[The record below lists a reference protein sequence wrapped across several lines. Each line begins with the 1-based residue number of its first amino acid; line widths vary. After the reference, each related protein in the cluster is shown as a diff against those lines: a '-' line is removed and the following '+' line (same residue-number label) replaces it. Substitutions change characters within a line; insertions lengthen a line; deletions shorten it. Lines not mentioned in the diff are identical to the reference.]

1 MPFDPDNLD
10 PKPLVLR
17 WQALQLKQNDVA
29 RSTGLSDAKICRAV
43 NRQENFDYR
52 EWKHLE
58 EVLSDLEEISQRTQG
73 AVNWRNGEVIRRLLV
88 DLREERLHPPKPLDS
103 GDFEILGATT
113 PEAIRALAAKR
124 GISVPELLAVIETST
139 RKFDYAIH
147 QLRRGTA
154 DSAALTQILKEETES
169 KRRK

>member
-1 MPFDPDNLD
+1 MPFDPYNLD
-10 PKPLVLR
+10 PTPLVLR
-17 WQALQLKQNDVA
+17 WQALRLRQNDVE
-29 RSTGLSDAKICRAV
+29 RYSGIDDTKISRIV
-43 NRQENFDYR
+43 NRQENFNYR

-73 AVNWRNGEVIRRLLV
+73 AVNWRNGEIVRRMLA
-88 DLREERLHPPKPLDS
+88 DLSEERLHPPKPLDS

-124 GISVPELLAVIETST
+124 GISVPELLVAIEAATK
-139 RKFDYAIH
+139 KFDYTLH

-154 DSAALTQILKEETES
+154 DSRALTKLLNEGAEKRS
-169 KRRK
+169 K